1 MANQARPLLRLK
13 GNELVPADEDRR
25 VEIGVYDVLLPC
37 RQYEVA
43 YRVAILGKVSQS
55 LEFLLRLV
63 KAVPGIAEE
72 SAAAFFGF
80 DQAEIEYVLNEA
92 TGPGFVERRE
102 GRLWLTSAG
111 DALFREGTDDPAI
124 YTVEE
129 RRRDLGFDLL
139 AIAPQAPRSLDSVEL
154 ALPELSISDPAG
166 TGKVGDRIFER
177 FNRFFH
183 ELAERRDREQ
193 IQQRDLYSVDRVV
206 PKDRF
211 QVPVRIRAFAQAS
224 APSLPEIDLGLWRAE
239 HEIADRPQIESA
251 AAMLVDGLK
260 VNANQVRAPQ
270 AYEALAELAPDF
282 LKVFV
287 TRAGLNV
294 NRYWREAVGR
304 AGEPRADRK
313 TVPVIGPLYS
323 QANAKRL
330 LDVVEYGLR
339 GGAEQPEFLFSV
351 APQTPLWGATTQ
363 QRDMLS
369 YLRRGIASIAP
380 ASTVELRAVCLFTG
394 KAAWFTDRT
403 FEEVL
408 GADSSDIPPALEI
421 MIVPRIAVAALV
433 HAPIGASSG
442 YAVPLGWASFDES
455 IVARTQAFAADRLW
469 PFVRDRD
476 RHTQL
481 VEALQPKQQVDETR

>member
-13 GNELVPADEDRR
+13 GHELVPADNDRQ
-25 VEIGVYDVLLPC
+25 VEIGVFDVLLPC
-37 RQYEVA
+37 RKYEVS
-43 YRVAILGKVSQS
+43 YKVAVLGKVSQS
-55 LEFLLRLV
+55 LEFLLRIV

-80 DQAEIEYVLNEA
+80 EQAEIAYILNEA

-111 DALFREGTDDPAI
+111 EALFREGTDDPAI

-129 RRRDLGFDLL
+129 RNRDLGFDLL
-139 AIAPQAPRSLDSVEL
+139 AIAPQAPRSMDSVEL
-154 ALPELSISDPAG
+154 ALPELPLVDPAG
-166 TGKVGDRIFER
+166 TGRVANRIFDR
-177 FNRFFH
+177 FSRFFH

-224 APSLPEIDLGLWRAE
+224 APSVPEIDLGSWRAE

-251 AAMLVDGLK
+251 AAMLVDDLK
-260 VNANQVRAPQ
+260 TNSTLINAPQ
-270 AYEALAELAPDF
+270 AYEAMAELAPDF
-282 LKVFV
+282 LKEFI
-287 TRAGLNV
+287 TRVGMNV

-313 TVPVIGPLYS
+313 TIPIIGPLYS
-323 QANAKRL
+323 ESNAKRFSE
-330 LDVVEYGLR
+330 VVEYGLR
-339 GGAEQPEFLFSV
+339 GVAEQPELLLSL
-351 APQTPLWGATTQ
+351 APQSRLWGATTQ
-363 QRDMLS
+363 LRDTLF
-369 YLRRGIASIAP
+369 YLRRRIAAIAP
-380 ASTVELRAVCLFTG
+380 TSSAEIRAVCLFPG
-394 KAAWFTDRT
+394 KASRFIERT
-403 FEEVL
+403 FDEVHN
-408 GADSSDIPPALEI
+408 ADISGVPPALEI
-421 MIVPRIAVAALV
+421 MIVPHIAVAALV

-442 YAVPLGWASFDES
+442 YAVPLGWASFDENV
-455 IVARTQAFAADRLW
+455 VARTQAFVADRLW

-476 RHTQL
+476 LHNQFAT
-481 VEALQPKQQVDETR
+481 ALQPRQKADRET